1 MYAIIKSGGKQYR
14 VAPGSTVRLEKLPG
28 DVGDEVALDEV
39 LFVSDGEKTEVG
51 TPTLADAKVTGK
63 ITEQGKARKILVF
76 KMKRRKGYRRK
87 AGHRQRFTEVK
98 IEAID
103 APGF

>member
-28 DVGDEVALDEV
+28 DVGDTVSLEEV

-51 TPTLADAKVTGK
+51 APTVDDATVTGK
-63 ITEQGKARKILVF
+63 IVEQGKAKKIIVF

-98 IEAID
+98 IESID